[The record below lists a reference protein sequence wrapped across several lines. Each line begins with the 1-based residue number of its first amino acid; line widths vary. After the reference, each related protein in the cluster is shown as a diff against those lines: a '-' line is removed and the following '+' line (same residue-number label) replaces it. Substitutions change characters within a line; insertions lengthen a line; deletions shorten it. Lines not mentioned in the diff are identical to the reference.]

1 MEAEFRFENLRK
13 RRKRVMKKLLIAIM
27 AVTVLALGTAAYA
40 HMWGGQG
47 WGGGQ
52 HMWGGGPGYGPGAG
66 MMYGGGDKES
76 RKFFEET
83 ADLRKELHNKM
94 FEYREARWAGDEEKV
109 EALENFGPRCTRRPR
124 ARASRSA
131 PAGAAT
137 APAGAAVPATAGTK
151 AKGHGK
157 RLLPMPHPPT
167 PDCESFFFPARRTDR
182 ETS

>member
-40 HMWGGQG
+40 HM
-47 WGGGQ
+47 
-52 HMWGGGPGYGPGAG
+52 
-66 MMYGGGDKES
+66 S

-109 EALENFGPRCTRRPR
+109 EALDKDISELRAKMYEKAEGAGITKRSGRGGYGSGGCGGPGYGRY
-124 ARASRSA
+124 
-131 PAGAAT
+131 
-137 APAGAAVPATAGTK
+137 
-151 AKGHGK
+151 
-157 RLLPMPHPPT
+157 
-167 PDCESFFFPARRTDR
+167 
-182 ETS
+182 

>member
-109 EALENFGPRCTRRPR
+109 EALDKDISELRAKMYEKAEGAGITKRSGRGGYGSGGCGGPGYGRY
-124 ARASRSA
+124 
-131 PAGAAT
+131 
-137 APAGAAVPATAGTK
+137 
-151 AKGHGK
+151 
-157 RLLPMPHPPT
+157 
-167 PDCESFFFPARRTDR
+167 
-182 ETS
+182 

>member
-1 MEAEFRFENLRK
+1 
-13 RRKRVMKKLLIAIM
+13 MKKLLIAIM
-27 AVTVLALGTAAYA
+27 AVSVLALGTAAYA

-52 HMWGGGPGYGPGAG
+52 HMWGGGPGYGPGPG

-109 EALENFGPRCTRRPR
+109 EALDKDISELRAKMYEKAEGAGITKRSGRGGYGPGGCGGPGYGRY
-124 ARASRSA
+124 
-131 PAGAAT
+131 
-137 APAGAAVPATAGTK
+137 
-151 AKGHGK
+151 
-157 RLLPMPHPPT
+157 
-167 PDCESFFFPARRTDR
+167 
-182 ETS
+182 

>member
-1 MEAEFRFENLRK
+1 MKAEFRFENLRK

-27 AVTVLALGTAAYA
+27 AVSVLALGTAAYA
-40 HMWGGQG
+40 HMWGGPG

-52 HMWGGGPGYGPGAG
+52 HMWGGGPGYGSGPG

-109 EALENFGPRCTRRPR
+109 EALDKDISELRAKVYEKAEGAGITKRSGGCGGPGYGRY
-124 ARASRSA
+124 
-131 PAGAAT
+131 
-137 APAGAAVPATAGTK
+137 
-151 AKGHGK
+151 
-157 RLLPMPHPPT
+157 
-167 PDCESFFFPARRTDR
+167 
-182 ETS
+182 